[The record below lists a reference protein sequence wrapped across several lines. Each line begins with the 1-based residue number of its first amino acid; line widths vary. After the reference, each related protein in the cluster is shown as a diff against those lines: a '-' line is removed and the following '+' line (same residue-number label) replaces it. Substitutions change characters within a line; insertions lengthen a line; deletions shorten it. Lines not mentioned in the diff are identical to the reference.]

1 LLRRFFPWVHIVLS
15 NLKRF
20 LLGTHHKPEAK
31 HLPRY
36 VAEFAYR
43 FNRRGQEGS
52 LFHRL
57 TRACLSTNTITYKDL
72 VAEPEVA

>member
-1 LLRRFFPWVHIVLS
+1 LLRRFFPWVHIVMS

-31 HLPRY
+31 HLKRY
-36 VAEFAYR
+36 LAEFSYR
-43 FNRRGQEGS
+43 FNRRQQEGS

-57 TRACLSTNTITYKDL
+57 TRACLSTSTITYKEL
-72 VAEPEVA
+72 VAEPELA